1 LDRAYKERRRARKG
15 NMVVV
20 GAGLKTLCDRRQ
32 GCKVVARK
40 GILTVV
46 TSSSPES
53 MSRGDPPSPPPVPP
67 VPPPSPSR
75 RRFR

>member
-1 LDRAYKERRRARKG
+1 LERAYKERRRARKG

-20 GAGLKTLCDRRQ
+20 GAGQKTLYDRRQ
-32 GCKVVARK
+32 NCKLVARK

-46 TSSSPES
+46 TSPPPEN

-67 VPPPSPSR
+67 PSPSR
-75 RRFR
+75 RWFRR